1 MYEFLHNLPAPT
13 IWAWITFVVGA
24 GITAIVG
31 VIALKKYGPLQTK
44 ALEGLVKVYEKQ
56 IDAHGRAI
64 TMQKEH
70 YEEELRIMRQERD
83 EYKRTLHECRD
94 EWHAE
99 SLKMKLLIAELEGR
113 PDLSGLNATL
123 IDVVKLI
130 QQVAHNLEL
139 HEQRAEDR
147 MTNFLSLIGNGKK

>member
-1 MYEFLHNLPAPT
+1 MYEIFEHLPSPT
-13 IWAWITFVVGA
+13 FWATITFVVGA
-24 GITAIVG
+24 GVSAAIG

-56 IDAHGRAI
+56 IDAHARALVL
-64 TMQKEH
+64 QKEH

-99 SLKMKLLIAELEGR
+99 SLKMKLMIAELEGR

-130 QQVAHNLEL
+130 QQVANNLEN
-139 HEQRAEDR
+139 HEKSAEIR
-147 MTNFLSLIGNGKK
+147 MNEFLKAALRK